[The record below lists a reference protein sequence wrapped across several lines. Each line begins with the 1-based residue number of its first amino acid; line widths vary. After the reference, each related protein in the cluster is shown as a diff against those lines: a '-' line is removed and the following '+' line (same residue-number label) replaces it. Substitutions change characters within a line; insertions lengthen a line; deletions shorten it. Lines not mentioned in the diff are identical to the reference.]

1 MVTAGMGFA
10 IRRQRASN
18 PSGAVSSI
26 PGVMQDGGR
35 LLPVLPGVPTGEEV
49 VAGALSRLLRGG
61 TWEGLANELAWKAA
75 RSTGAELSCLEWLP
89 ELVEAALSERVD
101 GLEFMLER
109 ERHAAWAE
117 HLREWPHDLSGAETA
132 ATLAASEEGE
142 RQVARLYIDVLE
154 WASALLDDRLAQPS
168 SRRQSRVASFR
179 TPPPTELGVPALVT
193 DSLSRKRTRY
203 GWPNRADDAD
213 AGRPEAA

>member
-1 MVTAGMGFA
+1 
-10 IRRQRASN
+10 
-18 PSGAVSSI
+18 
-26 PGVMQDGGR
+26 MQDGGR
-35 LLPVLPGVPTGEEV
+35 LLPDLAGVPTGEEL

-101 GLEFMLER
+101 GLEFLLEPA
-109 ERHAAWAE
+109 RHAGRTE
-117 HLREWPHDLSGAETA
+117 HLDEWPHDLSGAEAA

-142 RQVARLYIDVLE
+142 RQVARLYVDVLE
-154 WASALLDDRLAQPS
+154 WASALLDERQAQPS
-168 SRRQSRVASFR
+168 SGRQSRVASSR
-179 TPPPTELGVPALVT
+179 TPPPIELGVPALVT

-203 GWPNRADDAD
+203 GWPNRADDAE

>member
-1 MVTAGMGFA
+1 
-10 IRRQRASN
+10 
-18 PSGAVSSI
+18 
-26 PGVMQDGGR
+26 MQDGGR
-35 LLPVLPGVPTGEEV
+35 LLPVLPGVPTAEEA
-49 VAGALSRLLRGG
+49 VAGALCRLLRGG

-89 ELVEAALSERVD
+89 ELVEATLSERVD
-101 GLEFMLER
+101 GLEFVLER
-109 ERHAAWAE
+109 ERHVAWAE

-132 ATLAASEEGE
+132 ATLAASEEGD
-142 RQVARLYIDVLE
+142 RQVARLYVDVLE

-179 TPPPTELGVPALVT
+179 APPPTELGVPALVT

-203 GWPNRADDAD
+203 GWPNRADDAE

>member
-1 MVTAGMGFA
+1 
-10 IRRQRASN
+10 
-18 PSGAVSSI
+18 
-26 PGVMQDGGR
+26 MQDGGR
-35 LLPVLPGVPTGEEV
+35 LLPVLPGVPGEEV
-49 VAGALSRLLRGG
+49 VAGALGRLLRGG

-89 ELVEAALSERVD
+89 ELVEATLSERVD
-101 GLEFMLER
+101 GLEFRFER

-117 HLREWPHDLSGAETA
+117 HLGEWPHDLSGAETA
-132 ATLAASEEGE
+132 ATLAASEECE
-142 RQVARLYIDVLE
+142 REVARLYVDVLE

-168 SRRQSRVASFR
+168 SRRASFR
-179 TPPPTELGVPALVT
+179 RSPPTALGVPALVT

-213 AGRPEAA
+213 AGHPEAA

>member
-1 MVTAGMGFA
+1 
-10 IRRQRASN
+10 
-18 PSGAVSSI
+18 
-26 PGVMQDGGR
+26 MQDGGR
-35 LLPVLPGVPTGEEV
+35 LLPVLPGVPTAEEV

-75 RSTGAELSCLEWLP
+75 RSTGVGLSCLEWLP
-89 ELVEAALSERVD
+89 ELVEATLSERVD
-101 GLEFMLER
+101 GLEFMFER

-117 HLREWPHDLSGAETA
+117 HLGEWPHDLSGAETA

-142 RQVARLYIDVLE
+142 RQVARLYVDVLE

-213 AGRPEAA
+213 VGRPDAA

>member
-1 MVTAGMGFA
+1 MATTGMGFA
-10 IRRQRASN
+10 IRQQRTDK
-18 PSGAVSSI
+18 PSDAVSSI

-35 LLPVLPGVPTGEEV
+35 LLPGSPGVPTGEEV

-75 RSTGAELSCLEWLP
+75 RSTGAELSCLQWLP
-89 ELVEAALSERVD
+89 ELIEATLSERVD

-109 ERHAAWAE
+109 ERQAAWAE
-117 HLREWPHDLSGAETA
+117 HLREWPRNHSGAETA

-142 RQVARLYIDVLE
+142 RQVARIYIDVLE
-154 WASALLDDRLAQPS
+154 WASALLDERLAQPP
-168 SRRQSRVASFR
+168 SRRQSRVASFCR
-179 TPPPTELGVPALVT
+179 PPPTDLGVPALVT

-203 GWPNRADDAD
+203 GWPHRADDAD